1 VPTAQLIIFPFA
13 HFPWGTSWALL
24 MVLSLFHPLMCD
36 KSESE
41 SESEVEQE
49 MTREK

>member
-1 VPTAQLIIFPFA
+1 
-13 HFPWGTSWALL
+13 

-41 SESEVEQE
+41 VEHRMKRGESGEG
-49 MTREK
+49 RKLRKRINK